1 MKKYELVL
9 FDIDGTLLD
18 FEKAERVGMKETL
31 TRFGLRN
38 DDEVLDSYNEIN
50 ICHWKIF
57 EIGELSL
64 DNLLVKRH
72 EALFERYGFK
82 QDAAKFNDYYESRL
96 KNCGYLVEHALDVLD
111 YVKSKSCKMA
121 IVTNGIYETQTNRIT
136 LSSLNEYFQHVYISE
151 KIGYSK
157 PQKEIFEHIFK
168 DIGGDINKENA
179 LIVGDSLTSDIKGG
193 NNFGID
199 TCWVNP
205 TKLEN
210 DLDVKADYEIQSLL
224 QLKEII
230 A

>member
-38 DDEVLDSYNEIN
+38 DDAVLDSYNEIN
-50 ICHWKIF
+50 LFHWELF
-57 EIGELSL
+57 ERGELSL
-64 DNLLVKRH
+64 ENLLVKRH
-72 EALFERYGFK
+72 EALFERYGFE
-82 QDAAKFNDYYESRL
+82 QDSVKFNDYYENRL
-96 KNCGYLVEHALDVLD
+96 KNCGYLVEYALEILD
-111 YVKSKSCKMA
+111 YVKSLSCKMA

-136 LSSLNEYFQHVYISE
+136 ISSLNEYFQHVYISE

-168 DIGGDINKENA
+168 DIGGDIKKENA

-193 NNFGID
+193 NNFGIH
-199 TCWVNP
+199 TCWLNP
-205 TKLEN
+205 KRHEN
-210 DLDVKADYEIQSLL
+210 NLDVKVDYEIQSLI

-230 A
+230 S

>member
-1 MKKYELVL
+1 MKKYGLVL

-18 FEKAERVGMKETL
+18 FDKAERVGMKETL

-38 DDEVLDSYNEIN
+38 DDEIIDSYNEIN
-50 ICHWKIF
+50 IHHWKMF
-57 EIGELSL
+57 ERRELSL
-64 DNLLVKRH
+64 DDLLIKRH

-111 YVKSKSCKMA
+111 YVKSKPCKMA
-121 IVTNGIYETQTNRIT
+121 IVTNGIYETQTNRIM
-136 LSSLNEYFQHVYISE
+136 LSNLNEYFKHVYISE
-151 KIGYSK
+151 KIGYCK

-168 DIGGDINKENA
+168 DIGGDIKKENA

-199 TCWVNP
+199 TCWVNLK
-205 TKLEN
+205 KLEN
-210 DLDVKADYEIQSLL
+210 DLNVKVDYEVQSLL
-224 QLKEII
+224 QLKDII

>member
-31 TRFGLRN
+31 TNFGLRN

-50 ICHWKIF
+50 TCHWKKF
-57 EIGELSL
+57 EIGDISL
-64 DNLLVKRH
+64 DSLLLKRH
-72 EALFERYGFK
+72 EALFERYGFE
-82 QDAAKFNDYYESRL
+82 QDATKFNDYYESRL

-121 IVTNGIYETQTNRIT
+121 IVTNGIYETQTNRII
-136 LSSLNEYFQHVYISE
+136 LSNLNEYFQHIYISE

-168 DIGGDINKENA
+168 DIGGDIKKENT

-199 TCWVNP
+199 TCWLN
-205 TKLEN
+205 TKKLVN
-210 DLDVKADYEIQSLL
+210 DLDVKANYEIQSLL

-230 A
+230 T

>member
-31 TRFGLRN
+31 TRYGLKN

-57 EIGELSL
+57 ERGELSL

-72 EALFERYGFK
+72 EVLFERYGFK

-96 KNCGYLVEHALDVLD
+96 KNCAYLVEHALDILD

-121 IVTNGIYETQTNRIT
+121 IITNGIYETQTNRIT

-157 PQKEIFEHIFK
+157 PRKEIFEHIFK
-168 DIGGDINKENA
+168 DIGGDIKKENA

-205 TKLEN
+205 QRLEN
-210 DLDVKADYEIQSLL
+210 DLDVKVDYEIQSLL

>member
-18 FEKAERVGMKETL
+18 FEKAEKVGMKETL
-31 TRFGLRN
+31 IRFGLRN

-50 ICHWKIF
+50 ISHWKMF
-57 EIGELSL
+57 EVGELSL
-64 DNLLVKRH
+64 GNLLIKRH
-72 EALFERYGFK
+72 VALFERYGIQ

-96 KNCGYLVEHALDVLD
+96 KNCGYLVEHALDILD
-111 YVKSKSCKMA
+111 YVKTKSCKIA
-121 IVTNGIYETQTNRIT
+121 IITNGIYETQINRIT
-136 LSSLNEYFQHVYISE
+136 ISSLNEYFQHVYISE
-151 KIGYSK
+151 KIGYRK
-157 PQKEIFEHIFK
+157 PQKEIFEHILK
-168 DIGGDINKENA
+168 DIGGGIKKENV

-205 TKLEN
+205 KKLEN
-210 DLDVKADYEIQSLL
+210 HLNIKVDYEIQSLL
-224 QLKEII
+224 ELKEII

>member
-31 TRFGLRN
+31 TKFELRS
-38 DDEVLDSYNEIN
+38 DKEIIDSYNEIN
-50 ICHWKIF
+50 ICHWEKF
-57 EIGELSL
+57 ERGELSL
-64 DNLLVKRH
+64 DDVLVKRH
-72 EALFERYGFK
+72 ETLFEKYGFE
-82 QDAAKFNDYYESRL
+82 QDPVKFNDYYESCL
-96 KNCGYLVEHALDVLD
+96 KNCGYLIEHALDILD

-121 IVTNGIYETQTNRIT
+121 IVTNGIYETQTNRLAI
-136 LSSLNEYFQHVYISE
+136 SSLDKYFQHIYISE

-168 DIGGDINKENA
+168 DIGGDINRENT

-199 TCWVNP
+199 TCWINPKKLGNNRGVNV
-205 TKLEN
+205 N
-210 DLDVKADYEIQSLL
+210 YEIQNLL
-224 QLKEII
+224 ELKEII

>member
-1 MKKYELVL
+1 MKKYDLVL

-18 FEKAERVGMKETL
+18 FDKAERVGMKETL

-38 DDEVLDSYNEIN
+38 DDEIINSYNEIN
-50 ICHWKIF
+50 VSHWKMF
-57 EIGELSL
+57 EKGELSL
-64 DNLLVKRH
+64 EDLLVKRH
-72 EALFERYGFK
+72 EVLFARYGLK

-96 KNCGYLVEHALDVLD
+96 KNCSYLVEHALEVLD
-111 YVKSKSCKMA
+111 YVKSKSCEMA
-121 IVTNGIYETQTNRIT
+121 IVTNGIYETQTNRII
-136 LSSLNEYFQHVYISE
+136 LSNLNEYFQHVYISE

-168 DIGGDINKENA
+168 DLGGDIKKENA
-179 LIVGDSLTSDIKGG
+179 LIVGDSLTSDIRGG

-205 TKLEN
+205 KKLEN
-210 DLDVKADYEIQSLL
+210 DLDVKVDYEVQSLL
-224 QLKEII
+224 QLKNII

>member
-1 MKKYELVL
+1 ML

-50 ICHWKIF
+50 IYHWEIF
-57 EIGELSL
+57 ERGELPL
-64 DNLLVKRH
+64 EKLLVKRH

-136 LSSLNEYFQHVYISE
+136 LSCLNKYFQHVYISE
-151 KIGYSK
+151 KIGYRK

-168 DIGGDINKENA
+168 DIGGDIKKENA

-205 TKLEN
+205 KKLEN
-210 DLDVKADYEIQSLL
+210 DLYVKVDYEIQSLL

-230 A
+230 G

>member
-1 MKKYELVL
+1 MKRYDFIL

-18 FEKAERVGMKETL
+18 FEKAEKVGMKETL

-38 DDEVLDSYNEIN
+38 DDEVLDAYNEIN
-50 ICHWKIF
+50 ISHWQMF
-57 EIGELSL
+57 EVGELSL
-64 DNLLVKRH
+64 DKLLVRRH
-72 EALFERYGFK
+72 EALFERYGFQ

-111 YVKSKSCKMA
+111 FVKSKFCKMA
-121 IVTNGIYETQTNRIT
+121 IITNGLYETQTNRIAI
-136 LSSLNEYFQHVYISE
+136 SKLNEYFQHIYISE
-151 KIGYSK
+151 KIGYCK

-168 DIGGDINKENA
+168 EIGGNIKKENI

-199 TCWVNP
+199 TCWINP
-205 TKLEN
+205 HKLEN
-210 DLDVKADYEIQSLL
+210 RLDVKVDYEIQSLL

-230 A
+230 G

>member
-18 FEKAERVGMKETL
+18 FEKAEKVGMKETL
-31 TRFGLRN
+31 TWFGLRN
-38 DDEVLDSYNEIN
+38 DDEVLDSYNKIN
-50 ICHWKIF
+50 LSHWKMF
-57 EIGELSL
+57 ERGELSL

-82 QDAAKFNDYYESRL
+82 QDAAKFNDYYESCL
-96 KNCGYLVEHALDVLD
+96 KNCSYLVEYALDVLD
-111 YVKSKSCKMA
+111 YVKSKFCKMA
-121 IVTNGIYETQTNRIT
+121 IVTNGIYETQTNRII
-136 LSSLNEYFQHVYISE
+136 LSNLNEYFQHVYISE

-168 DIGGDINKENA
+168 DIGGNIKKENV

-199 TCWVNP
+199 TCWVNSK
-205 TKLEN
+205 KLEN
-210 DLDVKADYEIQSLL
+210 DLDVKVDYEIQNLL
-224 QLKEII
+224 QLKKII

>member
-38 DDEVLDSYNEIN
+38 DDEVIDSYNEIN
-50 ICHWKIF
+50 IFYW
-57 EIGELSL
+57 EIYERGEISL

-82 QDAAKFNDYYESRL
+82 QDAAKFNDYYESCL
-96 KNCGYLVEHALDVLD
+96 KNCGYLAPHALDVLD

-121 IVTNGIYETQTNRIT
+121 IITNGIYETQTNRIT
-136 LSSLNEYFQHVYISE
+136 LSSLNQYFQHVYISE

-157 PQKEIFEHIFK
+157 PQKEIFEYIFK
-168 DIGGDINKENA
+168 DIGRDIKKENV
-179 LIVGDSLTSDIKGG
+179 LIIGDSLTSDIKGG

-199 TCWVNP
+199 TCWINP
-205 TKLEN
+205 KKLEN
-210 DLDVKADYEIQSLL
+210 NLDIKADYEVQSLL

>member
-31 TRFGLRN
+31 TRYGLKN

-57 EIGELSL
+57 ERGELSL

-72 EALFERYGFK
+72 EVLFERYGFK

-96 KNCGYLVEHALDVLD
+96 KNCAYLVEHALDILD

-121 IVTNGIYETQTNRIT
+121 IITNGIYETQTNRIT

-157 PQKEIFEHIFK
+157 PRKEIFEHIFK
-168 DIGGDINKENA
+168 DIGGDIKKENR
-179 LIVGDSLTSDIKGG
+179 INCGRFPHIG
-193 NNFGID
+193 
-199 TCWVNP
+199 
-205 TKLEN
+205 
-210 DLDVKADYEIQSLL
+210 Y
-224 QLKEII
+224 
-230 A
+230 